1 MGKFSTK
8 LKKEKKKKKEKRKR
22 REKKEKKEWMYRKYG
37 EKKPP
42 RRRKKMDIQHVMV
55 CLVCARGT
63 GRRHIPQVPSKYGQA
78 RGSSEGGL
86 LKSRGIARWGHNTPV
101 HGVNSCIASIRST
114 ARKAPKVQQKSG
126 GTREKTR
133 KTVPQGKFAKR
144 IRQRFQNTP
153 RKQRREQEL
162 AEELMQRVEASALTE

>member
-1 MGKFSTK
+1 MDVSEIWR
-8 LKKEKKKKKEKRKR
+8 KKT
-22 REKKEKKEWMYRKYG
+22 
-37 EKKPP
+37 P

-86 LKSRGIARWGHNTPV
+86 LKSRGIERWGHNTPV